1 MLEQQFQPCITGPS
15 RILDYNSPSL
25 IDNIFIHNITNPIS
39 GNILEKISFDHLPNF
54 ISFKAKNP
62 KPTHTRFNIR
72 DMSKFD
78 STKFREDLQAIDLL
92 DYPHLNTD
100 ELASLFHKHFMESYN
115 LHAPV
120 KILSKKASKTK
131 LKPWLTK
138 GILKSINVK
147 RSLLKKYDRSKNNS
161 FLTKYRQYRH
171 LLKKLIKKSKK
182 NYNKIFFSENANNI
196 KKTWKQ
202 LNNILN
208 KHKKNQQISQL
219 SINGTLISDQK
230 VIANKFNSYFT
241 NVAYELNKNIPKSNN
256 IYQDYLKN
264 PNEHS
269 FYVNETNPH
278 EISQIINDLK
288 NSSAADIYDI
298 TTKFVKLASSSI
310 TRNLAILFNRSING
324 GIFPQL
330 FKIVKVVPLFKNDSP
345 LTVNYTP
352 ISLLP
357 VISKIFER
365 LMYNRLISFI
375 NKYNIITPNQYGFQ
389 AQKSTELAINE
400 ICNNINKTLENKESA
415 FCIFLDFAKAFDTVN
430 HNILLNKLEY
440 YGIRG
445 SPLLWFKSYLNNRQ
459 QYTDINGTLSNVE
472 AIKCGVPQGS
482 ILGPLLFILYINDI
496 VHSSNTHFIC
506 RRYHNIL
513 LQ

>member
-1 MLEQQFQPCITGPS
+1 M
-15 RILDYNSPSL
+15 
-25 IDNIFIHNITNPIS
+25 
-39 GNILEKISFDHLPNF
+39 
-54 ISFKAKNP
+54 
-62 KPTHTRFNIR
+62 
-72 DMSKFD
+72 
-78 STKFREDLQAIDLL
+78 
-92 DYPHLNTD
+92 
-100 ELASLFHKHFMESYN
+100 
-115 LHAPV
+115 
-120 KILSKKASKTK
+120 
-131 LKPWLTK
+131 
-138 GILKSINVK
+138 
-147 RSLLKKYDRSKNNS
+147 
-161 FLTKYRQYRH
+161 
-171 LLKKLIKKSKK
+171 
-182 NYNKIFFSENANNI
+182 
-196 KKTWKQ
+196 
-202 LNNILN
+202 
-208 KHKKNQQISQL
+208 
-219 SINGTLISDQK
+219 
-230 VIANKFNSYFT
+230 
-241 NVAYELNKNIPKSNN
+241 
-256 IYQDYLKN
+256 KN

-278 EISQIINDLK
+278 EISQIIKDLK

-330 FKIVKVVPLFKNDSP
+330 FKIAKVVPLFKNDSP
-345 LTVNYTP
+345 LTVSNYRP

-357 VISKIFER
+357 IISKIFER

-445 SPLLWFKSYLNNRQ
+445 PPLLWFKSYLNNRQ

-496 VHSSNTHFIC
+496 VHSSNTLKFTLFADDTTIFYSSKLPPETQHILDAELNNVNQWLIC
-506 RRYHNIL
+506 NKLSLNTDKSCYL
-513 LQ
+513 LT